1 MASEGQNVVC
11 VKIQVT
17 GIDWGV
23 ISGHTHIPEDTLQD
37 VTPLKFGMGHLR
49 STHIPE
55 ALVFQSFLASPA
67 LYKFPGCGYSSH
79 FSVYLSVLS
88 GPMESCQAHS
98 LGPSKAELM
107 YAPRPLLRQLIW
119 KLESNLPIQ
128 GLISQMPGCLSL
140 LSIS

>member
-67 LYKFPGCGYSSH
+67 LYKFPGCQWL
-79 FSVYLSVLS
+79 FFTFLSVSQCAIGTPWNPVRPIRLALQKLS
-88 GPMESCQAHS
+88 
-98 LGPSKAELM
+98 
-107 YAPRPLLRQLIW
+107 
-119 KLESNLPIQ
+119 
-128 GLISQMPGCLSL
+128 
-140 LSIS
+140 

>member
-67 LYKFPGCGYSSH
+67 LYKFPGCQWL
-79 FSVYLSVLS
+79 FFTFLSVSQCAIGTHGILS
-88 GPMESCQAHS
+88 GPFAWPFKS
-98 LGPSKAELM
+98 
-107 YAPRPLLRQLIW
+107 
-119 KLESNLPIQ
+119 
-128 GLISQMPGCLSL
+128 
-140 LSIS
+140 